1 MYVIKKILYK
11 YIRLIFTEKVNIAKF
26 ILINLRKYIEYFN
39 ILY

>member
-1 MYVIKKILYK
+1 MKRNE
-11 YIRLIFTEKVNIAKF
+11 YIRLIFTKDVNKVKF

>member
-1 MYVIKKILYK
+1 MKRKILYE
-11 YIRLIFTEKVNIAKF
+11 YIRLIFTKDVNKVKF

>member
-1 MYVIKKILYK
+1 MKRKILYE
-11 YIRLIFTEKVNIAKF
+11 YIGLIFTKDVNIVKF

>member
-1 MYVIKKILYK
+1 MKRKILYE
-11 YIRLIFTEKVNIAKF
+11 YIRLIFTKDVNIVKF